1 MVGDMQHHQ
10 LSREEDSPARRVVVR
25 EFVAAVVAFSQ
36 DPGPENLERYLA
48 ASLALDDVRPLE
60 PSRRERS

>member
-1 MVGDMQHHQ
+1 MQHQ
-10 LSREEDSPARRVVVR
+10 RTSREEDSPARRVALR

-48 ASLALDDVRPLE
+48 ASVALDDVRPLE
-60 PSRRERS
+60 ELRREAS